1 MNVLLKRLQ
10 LGKALLSD
18 LGTQPG
24 EKIIAPAPL
33 GMATMTWLEKLLG
46 GPV

>member
-10 LGKALLSD
+10 LGKALHQIWEHS
-18 LGTQPG
+18 Q
-24 EKIIAPAPL
+24 EKIIAPALL

-46 GPV
+46 GGLS